1 MPIRAEVNHASSGE
15 QEQVRIT
22 TLSELLEDDEVFDSD
37 GQLREDADCIVLLI
51 PDTGKAAFNGSH
63 EIKSGKSAGK
73 MSKATFVVA
82 ELGSSFAGQPIEYR
96 QTQGDV
102 EGLPLSVK
110 LSITATPPN
119 RDGVTVDE
127 ALNRTVEKSPGAVI
141 EAAKSN
147 GSAQVLSA

>member
-1 MPIRAEVNHASSGE
+1 MPIKAEVSNTVSGE
-15 QEQVRIT
+15 QETPVIT
-22 TLSELLEDDEVFDSD
+22 TLSELLESLVERELIDED
-37 GQLREDADCIVLLI
+37 GKLADGADMIIIGI

-96 QTQGDV
+96 QSQGDV
-102 EGLPLSVK
+102 ELLPLSVK

-119 RDGVTVDE
+119 RDGKSVDE
-127 ALNRTVEKSPGAVI
+127 ALNRAKVLEMPAVESEVKTGT
-141 EAAKSN
+141 N
-147 GSAQVLSA
+147 N